1 MLEDHAVGHAWHH
14 LLKIRKALGA
24 TARTAQMVG

>member
-14 LLKIRKALGA
+14 LAKIKSAIGSRQ
-24 TARTAQMVG
+24 TAMA